1 MTLPPGEMEATFMT
15 TYCMGSNLRGLLSSD
30 KVPSALATLLPFIK
44 SAIDP
49 DTRGSL
55 MSDLAIFGAHAE
67 PAIVFNEKQQK
78 LLSMDAY
85 AALLARVT
93 SDPDLHNGISF
104 AAHNSGLLRP
114 KQRILSPFAQKLPSA
129 VSRGVNFAPFSR
141 HAGNSQVLYHSSHL
155 QGRLA
160 MGRIVEIFV
169 HRRLTEADAHRDQAF
184 ALIKQF
190 ASLAPEDKKHD
201 IFQRFKH
208 LRISIVQIATIDPP
222 EAVPMQDIVAHF
234 AACPFKE
241 DKISTPCMVVVPLDR
256 VSDFI
261 RRVCSA

>member
-78 LLSMDAY
+78 LLSTDAY

-104 AAHNSGLLRP
+104 AAHNSGLCVHP
-114 KQRILSPFAQKLPSA
+114 QPICSKTAI
-129 VSRGVNFAPFSR
+129 SRQPW
-141 HAGNSQVLYHSSHL
+141 
-155 QGRLA
+155 
-160 MGRIVEIFV
+160 
-169 HRRLTEADAHRDQAF
+169 
-184 ALIKQF
+184 
-190 ASLAPEDKKHD
+190 
-201 IFQRFKH
+201 
-208 LRISIVQIATIDPP
+208 
-222 EAVPMQDIVAHF
+222 
-234 AACPFKE
+234 C
-241 DKISTPCMVVVPLDR
+241 
-256 VSDFI
+256 
-261 RRVCSA
+261 